1 MTTLRTAPWP
11 WPALATADAHPA
23 RVMLDVLSGLPI
35 LGWEASCRLSARG
48 IQTGRLLAGIDRA
61 ALSASR
67 WGKLFDEVSVPTAHR
82 HAIEQDLALA
92 DRIYVACEQGTHNVT
107 RKIYLE
113 FGSAIRHRSAE
124 RLSILG
130 YKWTQPKAASADTRI
145 TEYWTQEQTDAR
157 QTTSD
162 LRHKP
167 GSPAVDPG
175 VGVPVVHVLI
185 QALTKALSLAGLDS
199 AWRHE
204 HIKVYEP
211 GLARASFA
219 FNFYDSGL
227 RAGDLTEA
235 VAALADKWALN
246 AAEVRQL
253 LDAIAQRDLVWL
265 AGGLDTNGEPFLT
278 IYCAASSEDAIQAC
292 FAADPT
298 LGNSGPRTAGSAA

>member
-11 WPALATADAHPA
+11 WSALATADAHPA
-23 RVMLDVLSGLPI
+23 RFMLDVLSGLPV

-67 WGKLFDEVSVPTAHR
+67 WGKLFDEFGVPTAYR
-82 HAIEQDLALA
+82 QAIEQDLGSAH
-92 DRIYVACEQGTHNVT
+92 RIYVACEQGVRAVT
-107 RKIYLE
+107 RKLYLE
-113 FGSAIRHRSAE
+113 FEHAVRHRPGE

-130 YKWTQPKAASADTRI
+130 YKWLAEDTACANSRI
-145 TEYWTQEQTDAR
+145 TEYWTQELTDAR
-157 QTTSD
+157 IAMAGLEPLSD
-162 LRHKP
+162 NAE
-167 GSPAVDPG
+167 GG
-175 VGVPVVHVLI
+175 VRALVADVLI
-185 QALTKALSLAGLDS
+185 QALTQALIMADPDS

-204 HIKVYEP
+204 YIRVREA
-211 GLARASFA
+211 GTARSSFA

-227 RAGDLTEA
+227 RARDLTEA
-235 VAALADKWALN
+235 VTALADKWALN

-253 LDAIAQRDLVWL
+253 LDAIAQRELVWL
-265 AGGLDTNGEPFLT
+265 AGGLDTQGEPFLT

-298 LGNSGPRTAGSAA
+298 LGHSVPRTAGSAV